1 MRPEKNIPVKLIITT
16 TSNRVS
22 ERVRKEKK
30 GAFNAYKNL
39 ILFFFAVAAAPVN
52 EHHLNGKI

>member
-1 MRPEKNIPVKLIITT
+1 M
-16 TSNRVS
+16 S

-52 EHHLNGKI
+52 EHHLNEKI